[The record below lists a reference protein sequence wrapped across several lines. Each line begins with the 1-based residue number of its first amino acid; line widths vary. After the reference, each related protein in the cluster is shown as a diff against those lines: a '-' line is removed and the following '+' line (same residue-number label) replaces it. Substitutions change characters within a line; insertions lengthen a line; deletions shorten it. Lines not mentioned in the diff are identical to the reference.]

1 MKGNYSY
8 TTDGGLTYIVNT
20 ITTNL
25 GNNEPSD
32 NSLYNCCPYEIGG
45 EFDFTFK
52 DIIYNKENCSAIFKF
67 VGVGETQLYVKL
79 KKGHINFLGIRQKV
93 FPF

>member
-52 DIIYNKENCSAIFKF
+52 DIIKKVVVQYSSLW
-67 VGVGETQLYVKL
+67 VLVKL
-79 KKGHINFLGIRQKV
+79 NYM
-93 FPF
+93 